1 MWSKVNYKTPREE
14 KMLFIKIIQ
23 KIRKFLYSST
33 ITAYLL
39 ILPCIVVIFGVVIWP
54 VLYSLYISFH
64 KMYMVYPGKFP
75 FIGLENY
82 SKVLHNP
89 VFWSALERTF
99 YFTGVSVGIE
109 VILGLGIALVL
120 NQDFRG
126 RAFMRGLIILPWAL
140 SSVVNGMMWK
150 WIYNGSYGA
159 LNGLLLQLGWIDS
172 YKVWLADPKMAM
184 NLVIMAEIWK
194 ETPVGV
200 IFILASLQTIPNAL
214 YEAAKVDGA
223 SVWDRFRYITLPL
236 LKPILLLLI
245 VIKSIWAIRDSFDI
259 VYMITR
265 GGPGES
271 TQVVT
276 FYAYIATFK
285 FLRFGYGAALAYLIT
300 LVILIFTIIYVR
312 LLYGRTI
319 GGNIS

>member
-1 MWSKVNYKTPREE
+1 MSSTKT
-14 KMLFIKIIQ
+14 IQ
-23 KIRKFLYSST
+23 KRGKFLSSPT
-33 ITAYLL
+33 GVAYLL
-39 ILPCIVVIFGVVIWP
+39 ILPSLIVIFSIIIWP

-64 KMYMVYPGKFP
+64 KMYMVYPEKFP
-75 FIGLENY
+75 FIGVENY
-82 SKVLHNP
+82 SKVLGNP
-89 VFWSALERTF
+89 VFWAALGRTF
-99 YFTGVSVGIE
+99 YFTGMSVGVAI
-109 VILGLGIALVL
+109 VLGLGIALVL

-172 YKVWLADPKMAM
+172 YKIWLSDPKVAM
-184 NLVIMAEIWK
+184 NLIIMAEIWK

-200 IFILASLQTIPNAL
+200 IFILASLQTIPSAL
-214 YEAAKVDGA
+214 YEAARVDGA
-223 SVWDRFRYITLPL
+223 NVWDRFKYITLPL
-236 LKPILLLLI
+236 LKPIILLLI

-265 GGPGES
+265 GGPGQS

-276 FYAYIATFK
+276 FYTYIATFK

-300 LVILIFTIIYVR
+300 LIILIFTVIYVR
-312 LLYGRTI
+312 LIYGRAVEEK
-319 GGNIS
+319 

>member
-1 MWSKVNYKTPREE
+1 MSS
-14 KMLFIKIIQ
+14 FKIIP
-23 KIRKFLYSST
+23 KIRKSLSSSAG
-33 ITAYLL
+33 IAYLL
-39 ILPCIVVIFGVVIWP
+39 ILPSLIVIFGVVIWP

-64 KMYMVYPGKFP
+64 KMYMVHPGKFP

-89 VFWSALERTF
+89 TFWSAVGRTF
-99 YFTGVSVGIE
+99 YFTGVSVGVE

-126 RAFMRGLIILPWAL
+126 RTFMRGLIILPWAL

-172 YKVWLADPKMAM
+172 YKVWLSNPKMAM

-200 IFILASLQTIPNAL
+200 IFILASLQTIPGAL

-223 SVWDRFRYITLPL
+223 NAWDRFKHITLPL
-236 LKPILLLLI
+236 LKPIILLLI

-276 FYAYIATFK
+276 YYAYIATFK
-285 FLRFGYGAALAYLIT
+285 FLRFGYGAALSYLIT
-300 LVILIFTIIYVR
+300 LIILIFTVIYVR
-312 LLYGRTI
+312 LLYRRTM
-319 GGNIS
+319 

>member
-1 MWSKVNYKTPREE
+1 MSEE
-14 KMLFIKIIQ
+14 KMSSTKT
-23 KIRKFLYSST
+23 IRKIGKFLFSST
-33 ITAYLL
+33 GVAYLL
-39 ILPCIVVIFGVVIWP
+39 ILPSLIVIFGVIMWP

-64 KMYMVYPGKFP
+64 KMYMVHPGKFP
-75 FIGLENY
+75 FIGLGNY
-82 SKVLHNP
+82 GKALHNP
-89 VFWSALERTF
+89 VFWAAVGRTF
-99 YFTGVSVGIE
+99 YFTGVSVGIS
-109 VILGLGIALVL
+109 VIIGLGIALVL
-120 NQDFRG
+120 NEDFRG

-150 WIYNGSYGA
+150 WIYNGNYGA

-172 YKVWLADPKMAM
+172 YKVWLSNWKIAM
-184 NLVIMAEIWK
+184 NLVIIAEIWK
-194 ETPVGV
+194 ETPIGV
-200 IFILASLQTIPNAL
+200 IFILASLQTIPGAL

-223 SVWDRFRYITLPL
+223 NAWDRFKHVTLPL
-236 LKPILLLLI
+236 LKPIILLLI
-245 VIKSIWAIRDSFDI
+245 IIKSIWAIRDSFDI

-300 LVILIFTIIYVR
+300 LIIFIFTVVYVR
-312 LLYGRTI
+312 LIYYREKMWEEER
-319 GGNIS
+319 

>member
-1 MWSKVNYKTPREE
+1 MLSDKV
-14 KMLFIKIIQ
+14 IQ
-23 KIRKFLYSST
+23 KTKKFLSSPT
-33 ITAYLL
+33 GVAYLL
-39 ILPCIVVIFGVVIWP
+39 ILPCLIVIFGVIIWP

-64 KMYMVYPGKFP
+64 KMYMVHPGEFP
-75 FIGLENY
+75 FIGLKNY
-82 SKVLHNP
+82 SKIFHNP
-89 VFWSALERTF
+89 VFWAALGRTF
-99 YFTGVSVGIE
+99 YFTGASVGVSI
-109 VILGLGIALVL
+109 ILGLGIAMVL
-120 NQDFRG
+120 NQEFRG

-172 YKVWLADPKMAM
+172 YKIWLADPKVAM
-184 NLVIMAEIWK
+184 NLVVMAEIWK

-200 IFILASLQTIPNAL
+200 IFILASLQTIPNPL

-223 SVWDRFRYITLPL
+223 NAWSRFKYITLPL
-236 LKPILLLLI
+236 LKPIILLLI
-245 VIKSIWAIRDSFDI
+245 VIKSIWAIRDSFDV

-265 GGPGES
+265 GGPGDS

-276 FYAYIATFK
+276 YYAYLATFK

-300 LVILIFTIIYVR
+300 LIILIFAVVYVR
-312 LLYGRTI
+312 LLYRREM
-319 GGNIS
+319 